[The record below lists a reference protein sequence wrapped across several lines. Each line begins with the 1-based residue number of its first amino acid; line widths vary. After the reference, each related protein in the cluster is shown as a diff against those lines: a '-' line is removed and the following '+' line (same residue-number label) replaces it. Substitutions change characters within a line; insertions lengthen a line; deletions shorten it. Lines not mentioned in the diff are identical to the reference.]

1 MCSVPFFNRYVHNGR
16 YGVRDVIKLDISDN
30 AKNSQ
35 LDRRFYVTVE
45 ALDRV
50 YPDVVNRGVELPESQ
65 RCVCA
70 YQVLLRP

>member
-1 MCSVPFFNRYVHNGR
+1 MCLVPFFNRYVHNGR

-35 LDRRFYVTVE
+35 LDRRFYITVE

-65 RCVCA
+65 RCVCPF
-70 YQVLLRP
+70 QVLLRP